1 MTPALSAISKRV
13 VARSGL
19 ERDNCWSFMIKSLK
33 DLISKYRADIDSIPA
48 NSDNDTKETGLKN
61 ARAFRK
67 AAKESFDSNPED
79 FEKFVEEFNELGS
92 PYRLSAREGSL
103 DDFTD
108 CIFWAVTIV
117 VFPGVYHHLMDDG
130 GLRVDNPNSGGA
142 HATAEIYGI
151 HDNEQTAW
159 FVRGLFNRQG
169 DVYVVDEPMAKS
181 IVFASASFPH
191 YLNSFDEMLA
201 NFAKM
206 S

>member
-19 ERDNCWSFMIKSLK
+19 ERDNCWLFMIKSLK
-33 DLISKYRADIDSIPA
+33 DLISKYRTNIGSIPA
-48 NSDNDTKETGLKN
+48 NGDNDTKEKGLRN

-108 CIFWAVTIV
+108 CIFWAVTII
-117 VFPGVYHHLMDDG
+117 VFPGVYHHLMDDA
-130 GLRVDNPNSGGA
+130 GLKIDNPNSSGA
-142 HATAEIYGI
+142 QASADIYGL
-151 HDNEQTAW
+151 HDNEQIAW
-159 FVRGLFNRQG
+159 FVRGLFNLQC
-169 DVYVVDEPMAKS
+169 DVYVVDETMAKS
-181 IVFASASFPH
+181 IVLASASFPH
-191 YLNSFDEMLA
+191 YLNSFDEILA
-201 NFAKM
+201 KFAKM